1 MHYLESRLTTSHGI
15 AIDVLTSG
23 SCRITTSRASLTIQD
38 LDDLSGMVADDLNG
52 QLLSYAESFFVAEMD
67 EIYRSRLFKDDLEN
81 MIRIEPDSSLE
92 SVSRYLLFPHG

>member
-1 MHYLESRLTTSHGI
+1 MLYLESRLITSHGI

-23 SCRITTSRASLTIQD
+23 ICRITTSRASLTIQD

-52 QLLSYAESFFVAEMD
+52 QLLSYAESFLIGEMD

-92 SVSRYLLFPHG
+92 SVNWYLLSTHG

>member
-1 MHYLESRLTTSHGI
+1 MLYLESRLTTSHGI

-23 SCRITTSRASLTIQD
+23 ICRITTSRASLTMQD

-52 QLLSYAESFFVAEMD
+52 QLISYAESFLIEEMD
-67 EIYRSRLFKDDLEN
+67 EIYRSRLFKDDLGN

-92 SVSRYLLFPHG
+92 SVN